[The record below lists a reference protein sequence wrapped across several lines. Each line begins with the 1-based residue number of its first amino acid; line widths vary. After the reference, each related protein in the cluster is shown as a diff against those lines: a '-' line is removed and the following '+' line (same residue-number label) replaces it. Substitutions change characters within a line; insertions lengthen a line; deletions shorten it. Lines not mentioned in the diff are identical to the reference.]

1 MRYINKEEK
10 VKIRTYMNGHGYN
23 KDVQED
29 CITFLT
35 EFSKLLKLNV
45 FNLGEFILGEK
56 EYDNVDKLK
65 SHIVE
70 LFHKIHPSNK
80 KCGVFYLVYL
90 TALSQMVF
98 NEKYV
103 ELESK

>member
-1 MRYINKEEK
+1 MRYISKEEK

-23 KDVQED
+23 SDVEEG

-45 FNLGEFILGEK
+45 FNLGKFILEEK

-70 LFHKIHPSNK
+70 LFHKSHPSNK
-80 KCGVFYLVYL
+80 RYGMYYLVYL
-90 TALSQMVF
+90 TALSQIVF
-98 NEKYV
+98 NENDV
-103 ELESK
+103 VQQSK